1 MFAFQISILDAYV
14 RPLHCHVMVQALC
27 LVYCRKHLK
36 QLQNFTHMNTSIHL
50 PHLDH
55 FLDVDCAGTIPV
67 VKLERPVQF
76 VPEWSVFGSWECSI
90 FQIKQSLAQN

>member
-14 RPLHCHVMVQALC
+14 RSLHCHVMVQALR

-36 QLQNFTHMNTSIHL
+36 QLQNIRHVNPI

-55 FLDVDCAGTIPV
+55 FLDVNCAGTIPV

-76 VPEWSVFGSWECSI
+76 VPEWSVFGSWQCSI